1 MRRAQASGSARSTSR
16 LSPKTMRFTGGT
28 RRRVRHSCPQVYP
41 RTPSAARRGVPVRA
55 AVAAT
60 SRREARSPRLRQ
72 RGRGHVD
79 VQDAVLDRLRV
90 ERDRAAQRADDSLAG
105 VFGEQV
111 FVEAF
116 AALTADHVLQHHGSS
131 FLHYKPSA
139 KYSKERTCLLYTSP

>member
-16 LSPKTMRFTGGT
+16 LSPRTMRFTGGTGGT
-28 RRRVRHSCPQVYP
+28 RRRVRRSCPQVYP
-41 RTPSAARRGVPVRA
+41 RTPSAACRGVPVRA

-90 ERDRAAQRADDSLAG
+90 ERDRAAQRADDRLAG

-116 AALTADHVLQHHGSS
+116 AALTADLSLIHI
-131 FLHYKPSA
+131 
-139 KYSKERTCLLYTSP
+139 

>member
-1 MRRAQASGSARSTSR
+1 MRRAQASGSARSTPR

-28 RRRVRHSCPQVYP
+28 RRHVRRSCPQVYP
-41 RTPSAARRGVPVRA
+41 RTPSAACRGVPVRA

-90 ERDRAAQRADDSLAG
+90 ERDRAAYRADDRLAEVADG
-105 VFGEQV
+105 KAFAED
-111 FVEAF
+111 F
-116 AALTADHVLQHHGSS
+116 AALTADRVLQHHGSS
-131 FLHYKPSA
+131 FPHYKPSA
-139 KYSKERTCLLYTSP
+139 KYSKERTGPDRIG